1 MDQSIMETDL
11 LASVTRETLGG
22 VESYNT
28 SNNYNIPMY
37 NHHQQQFQQ
46 QQLQQQQQQ
55 QQQKLHGQATQ
66 AILQEMNG
74 NLQRIATI
82 MDRELGMIN
91 VNMQK
96 LELALTS
103 KTEKDS
109 RTRRDKIV
117 VPIEF
122 EWLPTKMETV
132 KPKEQKPAETK
143 PQEKRLPEKRRHEG
157 QGMYNKP
164 SYDIKKKAK

>member
-46 QQLQQQQQQ
+46 QQLQQQQQ

-122 EWLPTKMETV
+122 EWLPTKMET
-132 KPKEQKPAETK
+132 KRAKTSRNQATR
-143 PQEKRLPEKRRHEG
+143 EKTSR
-157 QGMYNKP
+157 
-164 SYDIKKKAK
+164 KKTA